1 MPETSIW
8 YLPQMENNS
17 HHVELGP
24 SSEWTKNL
32 PIVKDSKQIMSYLH
46 NKTHFKSANS
56 LFMSDPAKKI
66 DLADLEVC
74 GLIQDMHK
82 VVSRHRKERLKE
94 GLKKMFNEY

>member
-1 MPETSIW
+1 
-8 YLPQMENNS
+8 
-17 HHVELGP
+17 
-24 SSEWTKNL
+24 
-32 PIVKDSKQIMSYLH
+32 
-46 NKTHFKSANS
+46 
-56 LFMSDPAKKI
+56 MSDPAKKI